1 MKRFLIIFSAM
12 TLLFASCKESY
23 TTYSDA
29 EFLMFADTLK
39 TYQVLQDGEYFSVP
53 VVSTVVCDYDRTF
66 AVEVVDNQSDAIEGV
81 HYQIESNTILIKA
94 GESSTSVNIKGIYE
108 NLDPEVRPTL
118 TLSLVMA
125 DKLEM
130 PLYGKQTKV
139 VLQKSCPFDINTF
152 SGWCL
157 VTSLFLYDYSMT
169 GLYQRLIYT
178 EPHPT
183 LPNTIICRN
192 WLYDGYDITMGFD
205 TENPANPLVVMDT
218 DQIMSDT
225 GTVFGI
231 IHGDDKILVEESPLH
246 ESYFYT
252 CGGYLALWA
261 HIYVEDLGESFGTVG
276 YYYHIMEW
284 VSDEEAD
291 RLQREEGL

>member
-108 NLDPEVRPTL
+108 NLDPEDRPTL

-231 IHGDDKILVEESPLH
+231 IHGDDKILVEESLLH

>member
-1 MKRFLIIFSAM
+1 MKRLLIIFSAIV
-12 TLLFASCKESY
+12 LLFTSCKESY

-29 EFLMFADTLK
+29 EYLMFADTLK
-39 TYQVLQDGEYFSVP
+39 TYQVLQEGEYFSVP
-53 VVSTVVCDYDRTF
+53 VVSTIICDYDRTF
-66 AVEVVDNQSDAIEGV
+66 AVEVIDNQSDAIEGV
-81 HYQIESNTILIKA
+81 HYLIESNTISIKA

-108 NLDPEVRPTL
+108 NLSPEDRLTL
-118 TLSLVMA
+118 TLSLVMPEN
-125 DKLEM
+125 LESE
-130 PLYGKQTKV
+130 LYGKQTKV
-139 VLQKSCPFDINTF
+139 VLQKSCPFDINSF
-152 SGWCL
+152 SGWCM

-183 LPNTIICRN
+183 MQNTIICRN

-205 TENPANPLVVMDT
+205 TTDPANPLVVMDK

-246 ESYFYT
+246 ESYFYS
-252 CGGYLALWA
+252 CGSYLALWA
-261 HIYVEDLGESFGTVG
+261 HIYVEDLGEAVGTVG

>member
-94 GESSTSVNIKGIYE
+94 GESSTSVKIKGIYE
-108 NLDPEVRPTL
+108 NLDPEDRPTL

-157 VTSLFLYDYSMT
+157 VTSLFLYDYSIT

-231 IHGDDKILVEESPLH
+231 VHGDVKLLVGGSPLH

>member
-81 HYQIESNTILIKA
+81 HYQIESNTILIEA
-94 GESSTSVNIKGIYE
+94 GESSTSVKIKGIYE
-108 NLDPEVRPTL
+108 NLDPEDRPTL
-118 TLSLVMA
+118 TLSLVMD

-169 GLYQRLIYT
+169 GFYQRLIYT

-231 IHGDDKILVEESPLH
+231 VHGDDKLLVEESPLH
-246 ESYFYT
+246 ESYFYN

-261 HIYVEDLGESFGTVG
+261 HIYVEDLGEYFGTVG